1 MHGGTRAVCKDLSK
15 GGRCDCRSSRLPFHW
30 NVLLFDGTWLLLQ
43 HAQWIDICSTSIDV
57 MYGIR
62 GRLDARAARVT
73 MAVGG
78 IPNAAGINVNV
89 MSTAMVM
96 HSLLARYLRIH
107 HNESNKR

>member
-1 MHGGTRAVCKDLSK
+1 MGERVRGCKDLPK
-15 GGRCDCRSSRLPFHW
+15 GAVVIAEAADYHSTGMSCFSMSMVPGC
-30 NVLLFDGTWLLLQ
+30 
-43 HAQWIDICSTSIDV
+43 QWIFVRQTSIDV

-62 GRLDARAARVT
+62 GRLDARDARVT
-73 MAVGG
+73 MAVSG